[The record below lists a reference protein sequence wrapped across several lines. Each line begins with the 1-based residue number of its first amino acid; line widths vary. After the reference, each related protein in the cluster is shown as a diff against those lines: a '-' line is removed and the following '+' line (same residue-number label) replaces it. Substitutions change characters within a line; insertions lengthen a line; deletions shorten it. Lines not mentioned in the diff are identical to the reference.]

1 MRRIAKLAGVGEVR
15 MFEQVER
22 LGGELQ
28 GCSFRTSNQNRLSRA
43 VQANNLH
50 ERSSEVKPEGD
61 LHGPRSAN
69 LEQWA

>member
-1 MRRIAKLAGVGEVR
+1 
-15 MFEQVER
+15 
-22 LGGELQ
+22 LQ

-61 LHGPRSAN
+61 LHGPPAN
-69 LEQWA
+69 LEQRT